1 MSSLKRQIKTEVKK
15 MRSIEMQKL
24 RSYEDKKMRRNST
37 SQPLNLLTSE
47 IPASQP
53 RNLSTSIFDISSP
66 YISRLAKIERVARLT
81 EKERLFTIAF
91 EDKKTLGHSPGQF
104 IMLSIPGYGEA
115 PISVSS
121 TPNKRNT
128 FELCVRAVGNLT
140 NALHNLT
147 KGDRLWIRGP
157 YGKGFPVEELKGKDL
172 LLIAGGIGL
181 VPMRSLIKTVLS
193 ERPSYGK
200 IKLLYGVKSP
210 DEILFKDELSEWQQ
224 TASMNVSITID
235 KPYPEWKGNT
245 GVVTTLLP
253 PLKID
258 ETKTVVIVVG
268 PPVMYKYVIM
278 SLGDKR
284 IAGHDIYLSLERRMK
299 CGLGKCGHCQINNIY
314 VCQEGPV
321 FRLSDIRY
329 LREAI

>member
-1 MSSLKRQIKTEVKK
+1 MSLLKRQIKTEV
-15 MRSIEMQKL
+15 E
-24 RSYEDKKMRRNST
+24 
-37 SQPLNLLTSE
+37 QPLNLPS
-47 IPASQP
+47 SV
-53 RNLSTSIFDISSP
+53 FGISSP
-66 YISRLAKIERVARLT
+66 YISRLARIDGVARLT
-81 EKERLFTIAF
+81 EKERLFKIAI
-91 EDKKTLGHSPGQF
+91 EDNKSLGHSPGQF

-115 PISVSS
+115 PISISS
-121 TPNKRNT
+121 PPSKKNT
-128 FELCVRAVGNLT
+128 FEICVRAVGNLT
-140 NALHNLT
+140 NALHRLT

-157 YGKGFPVEELKGKDL
+157 YGKAFPVEEIKGKDL
-172 LLIAGGIGL
+172 LFVAGGICL
-181 VPMRSLIKTVLS
+181 VPMRSLIKTVLN
-193 ERPSYGK
+193 ERPTFGK
-200 IKLLYGVKSP
+200 INFLYGVKSP
-210 DEILFKDELSEWQQ
+210 DEILFKDELTEWGQHGISIQ
-224 TASMNVSITID
+224 ITID
-235 KPYPEWKGNT
+235 KPHPEWKGNT

-258 ETKTVVIVVG
+258 ETKTVAIVVG

-299 CGLGKCGHCQINNIY
+299 CGLGKCGHCQINSVY

>member
-1 MSSLKRQIKTEVKK
+1 MNSLKSQTKTEVEQKK
-15 MRSIEMQKL
+15 EG
-24 RSYEDKKMRRNST
+24 DKRITST
-37 SQPLNLLTSE
+37 SQPLNLS
-47 IPASQP
+47 S
-53 RNLSTSIFDISSP
+53 SVFDISSP
-66 YISRLAKIERVARLT
+66 YISRLARIDGVARLT
-81 EKERLFTIAF
+81 EKERLFKIAI
-91 EDKKTLGHSPGQF
+91 EDNKSLGHSPGQF

-115 PISVSS
+115 PISISS
-121 TPNKRNT
+121 PPSKKNT
-128 FELCVRAVGNLT
+128 FEICVRAVGNLT
-140 NALHNLT
+140 NALHRLT

-157 YGKGFPVEELKGKDL
+157 YGKAFPVEEIKGKDL
-172 LLIAGGIGL
+172 LFVAGGIGL
-181 VPMRSLIKTVLS
+181 VPMRSLIKTVLN
-193 ERPSYGK
+193 ERPTFGK
-200 IKLLYGVKSP
+200 INFLYGVKSP
-210 DEILFKDELSEWQQ
+210 DEILFKDELTEWGQHGISIQ
-224 TASMNVSITID
+224 ITID
-235 KPYPEWKGNT
+235 KPHPEWKGNT

-258 ETKTVVIVVG
+258 ETKTVAIVVG

-299 CGLGKCGHCQINNIY
+299 CGLGKCGHCQINSVY

>member
-1 MSSLKRQIKTEVKK
+1 
-15 MRSIEMQKL
+15 
-24 RSYEDKKMRRNST
+24 MRRLEDEKNIST
-37 SQPLNLLTSE
+37 SQPLNLS
-47 IPASQP
+47 S
-53 RNLSTSIFDISSP
+53 SVFDITSP
-66 YISRLAKIERVARLT
+66 YIPRLARIERITRLT
-81 EKERLFTIAF
+81 EKERLFTIAI
-91 EDKKTLGHSPGQF
+91 EDGKALGHQPGQF
-104 IMLSIPGYGEA
+104 IMLSIPGFGEA

-121 TPNKRNT
+121 PPDNGNM

-140 NALHNLT
+140 NALHNLS
-147 KGDRLWIRGP
+147 KGDRIWIRGP
-157 YGKGFPVEELKGKDL
+157 YGKGFPVESLKGKDL
-172 LLIAGGIGL
+172 LFISGGIGL

-193 ERPSYGK
+193 ERLSYGRAN
-200 IKLLYGVKSP
+200 LLYGVKAP
-210 DEILFKDELSEWQQ
+210 DEILFRDELSQWERTGTINIQ
-224 TASMNVSITID
+224 ITID
-235 KPYPEWKGNT
+235 KPHPAWKGHT

-258 ETKTVVIVVG
+258 ETKTVAIVVG

-299 CGLGKCGHCQINNIY
+299 CGLGKCGHCQINSVY

>member
-1 MSSLKRQIKTEVKK
+1 MNSLKSQIV
-15 MRSIEMQKL
+15 
-24 RSYEDKKMRRNST
+24 N
-37 SQPLNLLTSE
+37 P
-47 IPASQP
+47 
-53 RNLSTSIFDISSP
+53 DISSL
-66 YISRLAKIERVARLT
+66 YTSRLARIDRVSRLT
-81 EKERLFTIAF
+81 EKERLFRIAV
-91 EDKKTLGHSPGQF
+91 EDRKPLGHSPGQF

-115 PISVSS
+115 PISISS
-121 TPNKRNT
+121 PPDRKNV
-128 FELCVRAVGNLT
+128 FEICVRAVGNLT

-157 YGKGFPVEELKGKDL
+157 YGKAFPIENLKGKDL
-172 LLIAGGIGL
+172 LFIAGGIGL
-181 VPMRSLIKTVLS
+181 VPMRSLIKAVLN
-193 ERPSYGK
+193 ERPTYGK
-200 IKLLYGVKSP
+200 INLLYGVKSP

-224 TASMNVSITID
+224 TGNMNLSITID
-235 KPYPEWKGNT
+235 KPHPEWRGNT

-253 PLKID
+253 TLKID
-258 ETKTVVIVVG
+258 ETKTVAIVVG

-299 CGLGKCGHCQINNIY
+299 CGLGKCGHCQINSMY

>member
-140 NALHNLT
+140 NALHNMT

-157 YGKGFPVEELKGKDL
+157 YGKAFPIENLKGKDL
-172 LLIAGGIGL
+172 LFIAGGIGL

-193 ERPSYGK
+193 ERIAYGK
-200 IKLLYGVKSP
+200 IHLLYGVKAP
-210 DEILFKDELSEWQQ
+210 DEILFKDELTEWGQHGISIQ
-224 TASMNVSITID
+224 ITID
-235 KPYPEWKGNT
+235 KPHLEWKGNI

-284 IAGHDIYLSLERRMK
+284 IAGHDIYLSL
-299 CGLGKCGHCQINNIY
+299 
-314 VCQEGPV
+314 
-321 FRLSDIRY
+321 
-329 LREAI
+329 